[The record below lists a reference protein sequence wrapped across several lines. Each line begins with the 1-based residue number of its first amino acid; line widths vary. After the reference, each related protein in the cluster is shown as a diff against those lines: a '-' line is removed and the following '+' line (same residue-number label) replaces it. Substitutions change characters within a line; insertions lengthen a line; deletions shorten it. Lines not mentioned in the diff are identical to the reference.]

1 MDQELQRIHRQLLL
15 IVVGSFALVPIIGYG
30 IAIYFG
36 MVSISQLAAW
46 PVGPGLLFIYL
57 ALLVWM
63 IRHFRRVLLPLIKQ
77 SNNQPGTIELP
88 QALVQNLQG
97 HADSYWSF
105 FLLYAL
111 IVPTVQHWFGAY
123 PSDSSPYISLLQFI
137 LLQLVIAILFGMPGY
152 IQSLSLLGRTTQ
164 YTGLNQI
171 HISMKS
177 KMLLIGGYIP
187 LLATAILLKYY
198 WWQTG
203 FLSTEIILAWMLMGL
218 IAFTVTFLS
227 IRNLNQSLAP
237 VEEVISSSGASNYL
251 DMSRRM
257 RPRSIDEIGYL
268 IQTLGRVFHRLGE
281 QESHMHAIVDNA
293 AEGII
298 VVNSDG
304 EIETFNPA
312 AERLFGYSCHDIRG
326 RALSWLLPSL
336 ALDKLTLPSYA
347 EEMEL
352 HGLHSSSALI
362 PLSLRASKMQM
373 EGETYFTLMVAD
385 ISERK
390 ATEKML
396 LEAEARYRDLVE
408 TAHDLVWSMDAEGHW
423 TYLND
428 AVTRIYGYTVQE
440 MLHHHFSEFQAP
452 ESAERDDTV
461 HHALL
466 RGEEILHYETIHLDK
481 NGYRRY
487 LSFNARPQI
496 NSTGNVVYI
505 TGTARDITEQK
516 AYEEELAYQAQHDG
530 LTGLSN
536 RNFFQ
541 QELERQI
548 SRVSRSGADCALLY
562 LDLDQF
568 KYINDTLGHAAGD
581 RLLIECAQMLR
592 DHLREGDLLA
602 RFGGD
607 EFTVLLY
614 NVDINATRHVAEHI
628 RKLFENYRFYESGNT
643 FNITVSIGIS
653 AITSENSNAD
663 EILSHAD
670 LACNIAKSQGRNC
683 LHLFNPADRQKD
695 GMAEDMGWASRVR
708 DSFENDKFNL
718 AYQPIV
724 SITDGH
730 IHAYEV
736 LLRMKL
742 DDGDAILPGGFMPA
756 AERFGLINHVDRW
769 TVKTA
774 MHKLADLHSTDTSI
788 RFAINLS
795 GRAFEDKELLP
806 LINGILKQT
815 GLEPSALTFEITE
828 SAAISNLAAA
838 TKFIYQ
844 LKDMGCEFALDDF
857 GTGFSSFAYL
867 KNLPVDKLKIDGS
880 FVKGLAETRMDQAM
894 VQSMNQ
900 IAHALGK
907 KTIAEFVENESTL
920 DILREYGVD
929 YAQGY
934 YLSKPR
940 SSIILS
946 TTGTHQ
952 EIIMI

>member
-408 TAHDLVWSMDAEGHW
+408 TAHDLVWSMDAEGRW